1 MPKQGKSPKKKTK
14 EKSPQ
19 RTEESEYPEMDQD
32 VYNRLLQNAIEQ
44 SKAELQQRHE
54 EQLKA
59 VEERL
64 TRKFDDEVR
73 ELSRAFDESR
83 GANPTTR
90 DATWMRDIMTEA
102 VVAAN
107 NANLTTQKPYIP
119 NRFLDAIEEQ
129 KYSPYIRGD
138 AQLKQLFTYVS
149 EMQIAP
155 YLWTRHWLEY
165 EYGTEYF
172 DALLEEVI
180 SVHTDPRTNEEYFCS
195 ELNKEQIAEV
205 VYHEGKMFCFTRKG
219 SNWSRF
225 L

>member
-64 TRKFDDEVR
+64 TRKFDDEAWVR

-107 NANLTTQKPYIP
+107 NASLHTEKPYNP
-119 NRFLDAIEEQ
+119 R
-129 KYSPYIRGD
+129 
-138 AQLKQLFTYVS
+138 YVS
-149 EMQIAP
+149 P
-155 YLWTRHWLEY
+155 TL
-165 EYGTEYF
+165 
-172 DALLEEVI
+172 
-180 SVHTDPRTNEEYFCS
+180 
-195 ELNKEQIAEV
+195 
-205 VYHEGKMFCFTRKG
+205 
-219 SNWSRF
+219 
-225 L
+225 

>member
-1 MPKQGKSPKKKTK
+1 MTKPGKSPKKKTK

-19 RTEESEYPEMDQD
+19 RTEESEYPAMDEET
-32 VYNRLLQNAIEQ
+32 YNRLFQNAIEQ

-90 DATWMRDIMTEA
+90 DTTWMRDVMTEA

-107 NANLTTQKPYIP
+107 NASLHTQKPYIP
-119 NRFLDAIEEQ
+119 KRFLDALEEHE
-129 KYSPYIRGD
+129 YNPYIRGD
-138 AQLKQLFTYVS
+138 AQLKLLFS
-149 EMQIAP
+149 SDSPFE
-155 YLWTRHWLEY
+155 
-165 EYGTEYF
+165 G
-172 DALLEEVI
+172 
-180 SVHTDPRTNEEYFCS
+180 
-195 ELNKEQIAEV
+195 
-205 VYHEGKMFCFTRKG
+205 VY
-219 SNWSRF
+219 
-225 L
+225 